1 MKTYIL
7 LLLIMIFPASLAAQ
21 GKLEGKILDTDG
33 ETGLPGAS
41 VYWSGTTTGTTT
53 NLAGYFE
60 IRKTRSTNK
69 LVVSFV
75 GYKSDTITIGSDE
88 SYREHTLSSGSD
100 AGEVTVIGSAAG
112 NSYQSHGTDPNHQYR
127 KRRVQKSCMLQPLG
141 EF

>member
-1 MKTYIL
+1 
-7 LLLIMIFPASLAAQ
+7 MIFPASLAAQ

-100 AGEVTVIGSAAG
+100 AGEVTVMEGSRD
-112 NSYQSHGTDPNHQYR
+112 SYQPDGTDPNHQYR
-127 KRRVQKSCMLQPLG
+127 KRGVQKSCML
-141 EF
+141 